1 MLRGEGSLLMHDLV
15 IDNARIVDGTG
26 APARPGTVA
35 VTDGRITA
43 VGIGAGEAARERL
56 NARGLVVAPG
66 FIDPH
71 THNDAQV
78 AWEPLH
84 TCSSSHGYTTVE
96 IGNCGVGVAPCRPE
110 AREVLMGDLV
120 NVEAIPLD
128 VMRRG
133 IGWEWESFGEYMDAL
148 SRRPLG
154 INVAPLVPLTPLRH
168 YVLGE
173 ASFDRAATA
182 EETAALARLY
192 GEALD
197 AGAFGLST
205 TILQNHVGGQ
215 GRPLACRLAS
225 ADELRALCGE
235 MRRRGRGVIEAAITS
250 LPDRVTDD
258 EYATLRL
265 LVEESRRPVTYHA
278 VFARPGRPPGAHEE
292 VVQRMAPLLGRD
304 RAVPQVSCRPLR
316 IQFTLKN
323 PFIFATMA
331 TWGQAFNRTEAEQ
344 RALYASEGF
353 RTQWKEEMERRRIF
367 RGQWRRITVRD
378 AKGAETLALAGQSV
392 AEIAEAHGK
401 NPADTILDI
410 ALADGLETLFD
421 FPVMNQDPEGVRP
434 LVTDPRFLIGL
445 SDGGAHV
452 DQLCDAGYATY
463 LLGKWVRER
472 QALTLEEGVRRLTS
486 EVATFFGIP
495 DRGVIAPGRVADL
508 VLFDPDTVDDVPP
521 EYVHDLPGGGKRL
534 VARSRGIH
542 ATLVGGQV
550 LYRDGT
556 HTGAWPG
563 AVLRQRG

>member
-1 MLRGEGSLLMHDLV
+1 MHDLV

-26 APARPGTVA
+26 APARMGGVA
-35 VTDGRITA
+35 LSGGRITA

-56 NARGLVVAPG
+56 DARGLVLAPG

-71 THNDAQV
+71 THYDAQV
-78 AWEPLH
+78 AWDPLL
-84 TCSSSHGYTTVE
+84 TCSSWHGITTVVM
-96 IGNCGVGVAPCRPE
+96 GNCGVGVAPCRPE
-110 AREVLMGDLV
+110 AREILMGDLV

-148 SRRPLG
+148 ARRPLG

-173 ASFDRAATA
+173 ASFDRAATPD
-182 EETAALARLY
+182 ETATLGRLY

-205 TILQNHVGGQ
+205 TILANHVGDQ

-225 ADELRALCGE
+225 PGELRALCGE
-235 MRRRGRGVIEAAITS
+235 MRRRGKGVIEAAITS
-250 LPDRVTDD
+250 LPDRVTDE
-258 EYATLRL
+258 EYATLEL
-265 LVEESRRPVTYHA
+265 LVNESRRPVTYLA

-331 TWGQAFNRTEAEQ
+331 TWGQAFNRSEAEQ
-344 RALYASEGF
+344 RALYGSEAF
-353 RTQWKEEMERRRIF
+353 RSQWKEEMERRRIF

-378 AKGAETLALAGQSV
+378 AAGTATLALAGQSI
-392 AEIAEAHGK
+392 AEIAAARGTD
-401 NPADTILDI
+401 PADTILDL

-421 FPVMNQDPEGVRP
+421 FPVMNQDPEGVMP

-472 QALTLEEGVRRLTS
+472 GALTLEDGVRRLTS
-486 EVATFFGIP
+486 EVAAFFGIRG
-495 DRGVIAPGRVADL
+495 RGVIAPGKAADL
-508 VLFDPDTVDDVPP
+508 VLFDPDTVDDVSP
-521 EYVHDLPGGGKRL
+521 EYVRDLPGGGKRL
-534 VARSRGIH
+534 VARARGVH
-542 ATLVGGQV
+542 ATIVNGRL
-550 LYRDGT
+550 LYQDDVHR
-556 HTGAWPG
+556 GAWPG
-563 AVLRQRG
+563 TVLRSGA

>member
-1 MLRGEGSLLMHDLV
+1 MHDLV

-26 APARPGTVA
+26 APARPGGVA
-35 VTDGRITA
+35 VSGGRITA

-56 NARGLVVAPG
+56 DARGLVLAPG

-71 THNDAQV
+71 THYDAQV
-78 AWEPLH
+78 AWDPLL
-84 TCSSSHGYTTVE
+84 TCSSWHGITTVVM
-96 IGNCGVGVAPCRPE
+96 GNCGVGVAPCRPE
-110 AREVLMGDLV
+110 AREILMGDLV
-120 NVEAIPLD
+120 NVEAIPLE

-148 SRRPLG
+148 ARRPLG

-173 ASFDRAATA
+173 GSFDRAATPA
-182 EETAALARLY
+182 ETATLGRLY

-205 TILQNHVGGQ
+205 TILANHVGDQ

-225 ADELRALCGE
+225 PDELRALCGE
-235 MRRRGRGVIEAAITS
+235 MSRRGKGVIEAAITS
-250 LPDRVTDD
+250 LPDRVTD
-258 EYATLRL
+258 EEFATLEL
-265 LVEESRRPVTYHA
+265 LVTESRRPVTYLA

-331 TWGQAFNRTEAEQ
+331 TWGQAFNRSEAEQ
-344 RALYASEGF
+344 RALYTSDAF

-378 AKGAETLALAGQSV
+378 AAGAETLALAGKS
-392 AEIAEAHGK
+392 IAELAEARGK
-401 NPADTILDI
+401 DPADTILDL

-421 FPVMNQDPEGVRP
+421 FPVMNQDPEGVKP

-486 EVATFFGIP
+486 EVATFFGIR
-495 DRGVIAPGRVADL
+495 DRGVIAPGKAADL
-508 VLFDPDTVDDVPP
+508 VLLDPDTVDDVPP
-521 EYVHDLPGGGKRL
+521 EYVRDLPGGGKRL
-534 VARSRGIH
+534 VAQARGVHTTI
-542 ATLVGGQV
+542 VGGQV
-550 LYRDGT
+550 LYRDGV

-563 AVLRQRG
+563 AVLRSHG

>member
-1 MLRGEGSLLMHDLV
+1 MHDLV
-15 IDNARIVDGTG
+15 IENARIVDGTG
-26 APARPGTVA
+26 APERRGSVA
-35 VTDGRITA
+35 VTGGRITA
-43 VGIGAGEAARERL
+43 VGIAPGEAARERL
-56 NARGLVVAPG
+56 NARGLVLSPG

-71 THNDAQV
+71 THYDAQV
-78 AWEPLH
+78 AWDPLL
-84 TCSSSHGYTTVE
+84 TCSSWHGITTVVM
-96 IGNCGVGVAPCRPE
+96 GNCGVGVAPCRPE

-154 INVAPLVPLTPLRH
+154 INVAPLMPLTPLRH

-182 EETAALARLY
+182 VETATLGRLY

-205 TILQNHVGGQ
+205 TILQNHVGDQ

-225 ADELRALCGE
+225 PDELRALCGE

-258 EYATLRL
+258 EYATLKL
-265 LVEESRRPVTYHA
+265 LVEESRRPVTYLA

-292 VVQRMAPLLGRD
+292 VVSRMAPLLGRD

-331 TWGQAFNRTEAEQ
+331 TWGQAFNRTEPEQ
-344 RALYASEGF
+344 RALYASERF

-378 AKGAETLALAGQSV
+378 AAGAETLALAGQSV
-392 AEIAEAHGK
+392 AEIAEARGK
-401 NPADTILDI
+401 DPADTILDI
-410 ALADGLETLFD
+410 ALGDGLETLFD

-486 EVATFFGIP
+486 EVATFFGVP

-508 VLFDPDTVDDVPP
+508 VLLDPETVDDVPP

-563 AVLRQRG
+563 GVLRQRS

>member
-1 MLRGEGSLLMHDLV
+1 MHDLV
-15 IDNARIVDGTG
+15 IENARIVDGTG
-26 APARPGTVA
+26 APGRPGSVA
-35 VTDGRITA
+35 VSGGRITA
-43 VGIGAGEAARERL
+43 VGIDAGETAKERL
-56 NARGLVVAPG
+56 NARGLVLAPG

-71 THNDAQV
+71 THYDAQV
-78 AWEPLH
+78 AWDPLL
-84 TCSSSHGYTTVE
+84 TCSSWHGITSVVM
-96 IGNCGVGVAPCRPE
+96 GNCGVGVAPCRPE

-168 YVLGE
+168 YALGE

-205 TILQNHVGGQ
+205 TILQNHVGDQ

-250 LPDRVTDD
+250 LPDRVTDE
-258 EYATLRL
+258 EYATLEL
-265 LVEESRRPVTYHA
+265 LVEESRRPVTYLA

-344 RALYASEGF
+344 RALYASAGF

-392 AEIAEAHGK
+392 AEIAEARGK
-401 NPADTILDI
+401 DPADTILDI

-486 EVATFFGIP
+486 EVATFFGVP

-521 EYVHDLPGGGKRL
+521 EYVYDLPGGGKRL

-563 AVLRQRG
+563 TVLRQRG

>member
-1 MLRGEGSLLMHDLV
+1 MHDLV
-15 IDNARIVDGTG
+15 IEDARIVDGTG
-26 APARPGTVA
+26 APERRGSVA
-35 VTDGRITA
+35 VTGGRITA
-43 VGIGAGEAARERL
+43 VGIAPGETARERL
-56 NARGLVVAPG
+56 NARGLVLAPG

-71 THNDAQV
+71 THYDAQV
-78 AWEPLH
+78 AWDPLL
-84 TCSSSHGYTTVE
+84 TCSSWHGITSAVM
-96 IGNCGVGVAPCRPE
+96 GNCGVGVAPCRPE

-120 NVEAIPLD
+120 NVEAIPLE

-148 SRRPLG
+148 DRRALG

-173 ASFDRAATA
+173 ASFDRAATT
-182 EETAALARLY
+182 EETAALGRLF

-197 AGAFGLST
+197 AGAFGFST
-205 TILQNHVGGQ
+205 TILQNHVGDQ
-215 GRPLACRLAS
+215 GRPLACRLAG
-225 ADELRALCGE
+225 AHELRALCGE
-235 MRRRGRGVIEAAITS
+235 MRRRSRGVIEAAITS
-250 LPDRVTDD
+250 LPDRVTDE
-258 EYATLRL
+258 EYATLAL
-265 LVEESRRPVTYHA
+265 LVEESRRPVTYLA

-316 IQFTLKN
+316 VQFTLKN

-344 RALYASEGF
+344 RALYASDGF

-378 AKGAETLALAGQSV
+378 ARGAETLALCGQSV
-392 AEIAEAHGK
+392 AQIAEARGK
-401 NPADTILDI
+401 DPADAILDI
-410 ALADGLETLFD
+410 ALADALETLFD

-472 QALTLEEGVRRLTS
+472 QALTLEAGVRRITS
-486 EVATFFGIP
+486 EVATLFGIP
-495 DRGVIAPGRVADL
+495 DRGVVAPGRVADL

-550 LYRDGT
+550 LYLDGT
-556 HTGAWPG
+556 DTGARPG
-563 AVLRQRG
+563 VVLRHRG

>member
-1 MLRGEGSLLMHDLV
+1 MHDLV
-15 IDNARIVDGTG
+15 IENARIVDGTG
-26 APARPGTVA
+26 APERRGSVA
-35 VTDGRITA
+35 VTGGRITA
-43 VGIGAGEAARERL
+43 VGIAPGEAARERL
-56 NARGLVVAPG
+56 NARGLVLSPG

-71 THNDAQV
+71 THYDAQV
-78 AWEPLH
+78 AWDPLL
-84 TCSSSHGYTTVE
+84 TCSSWHGITTVVM
-96 IGNCGVGVAPCRPE
+96 GNCGVGVAPCRPE

-154 INVAPLVPLTPLRH
+154 INVAPLMPLTPLRH

-182 EETAALARLY
+182 VETATLGRLY

-205 TILQNHVGGQ
+205 TILQNHVGDQ

-225 ADELRALCGE
+225 PDELRALCGE

-258 EYATLRL
+258 EYATLKL
-265 LVEESRRPVTYHA
+265 LVEESRRPVTYLA

-292 VVQRMAPLLGRD
+292 VVSRMAPLLGRD

-331 TWGQAFNRTEAEQ
+331 TWGQAFNRTEPEQ

-378 AKGAETLALAGQSV
+378 AAGAETLALAGQSV
-392 AEIAEAHGK
+392 AEIAEARGK
-401 NPADTILDI
+401 DPADTILDI

-486 EVATFFGIP
+486 EVATFFGVP

-508 VLFDPDTVDDVPP
+508 VLLDPETVDDVPP

-563 AVLRQRG
+563 GVLRQRS

>member
-1 MLRGEGSLLMHDLV
+1 MHDLV

-26 APARPGTVA
+26 APTRTGGVA
-35 VTDGRITA
+35 VSAGRITA
-43 VGIGAGEAARERL
+43 VGIGPGQAARERL
-56 NARGLVVAPG
+56 NARGLVLAPG

-71 THNDAQV
+71 THYDAQV
-78 AWEPLH
+78 AWDPLL
-84 TCSSSHGYTTVE
+84 TCSSWHGITSVVM
-96 IGNCGVGVAPCRPE
+96 GNCGVGVAPCRPQ

-148 SRRPLG
+148 GRRPLG

-173 ASFDRAATA
+173 ASVDRAATA
-182 EETAALARLY
+182 EETAMLGRLF

-197 AGAFGLST
+197 AGAFGVST
-205 TILQNHVGGQ
+205 TILQNHVGDQ

-225 ADELRALCGE
+225 ADELRALCGA
-235 MRRRGRGVIEAAITS
+235 MRARRRGVIEAAITS

-258 EYATLRL
+258 EYATLKL
-265 LVEESRRPVTYHA
+265 LVDESRRPVTYLA

-292 VVQRMAPLLGRD
+292 VVQRMAPLLGRE

-378 AKGAETLALAGQSV
+378 AAGAEALALSGKSV
-392 AEIAEAHGK
+392 AEIAEARGQD
-401 NPADTILDI
+401 PADTILDI

-472 QALTLEEGVRRLTS
+472 QALSLEEGVRRLTS

-508 VLFDPDTVDDVPP
+508 VLFDPDTVDDVAP

-534 VARSRGIH
+534 VAQARGIH
-542 ATLVGGQV
+542 ATLVNGQV
-550 LYRDGT
+550 LYRDGA

-563 AVLRQRG
+563 AVLRHRG